1 MFNNTVRSS
10 TLCLST
16 AALFAS
22 LDAGC
27 VTDPSAAPADENEAL
42 QETEQLG
49 TVAGGVTPL
58 PSFTSTPNIRQAV
71 STLANPSVLA
81 VIKTISGFQIYR
93 CEQGATAPEWKLR
106 TPLAGFEPAANV
118 QCPSVNRTRLA
129 SLVGGYHYRSD
140 FGMLLADSQLQSIG
154 LAAPTTAPVWDFTF
168 QPAGQPARHEVVAGR
183 VLAQDAPSAA
193 NIPLLLI
200 EVRGR
205 SVDAGT
211 PTVIASSTHMLRWN
225 TANGLA
231 PAASTC
237 TAATLGRE
245 VQSPYAAEYYFL
257 KTTP

>member
-1 MFNNTVRSS
+1 MFNNTIRSS

-27 VTDPSAAPADENEAL
+27 VTDPSAAPADESEGL

-49 TVAGGVTPL
+49 TVTSVTPL

-71 STLANPSVLA
+71 TTLGSPSVLA

-118 QCPSVNRTRLA
+118 QCPTLNRSRLA
-129 SLVGGYHYRSD
+129 SIVGGYHYRSD
-140 FGMLLADSQLQSIG
+140 FGSLLADTQLQAIG
-154 LAAPTTAPVWDFTF
+154 LTATTPAPVWDFTF
-168 QPAGQPARHEVVAGR
+168 QPAGQAPRHEVVAAR
-183 VLAQDAPSAA
+183 VLAQDTPNTA
-193 NIPLLLI
+193 NIPTLLI

-211 PTVIASSTHMLRWN
+211 KSVIASATHILRWN

-237 TAATLGRE
+237 TTATLGRE

-257 KTTP
+257 QTP